1 MGHLRI
7 ALPTRTRKR
16 LTRVADAGARR
27 VLRSA
32 ESAERRVVLC
42 YHSVSDSPGY
52 LSLSPDLFDRHLAWL
67 EAHCLVVPLEEL
79 VAGPRET
86 GGPYVALTFDDGYA
100 DNHANA
106 LPLLSTRG
114 MPASFFVTVGF
125 LERDD
130 DVMAHLAK
138 VWPAPGGELRALSW
152 PEVRELR
159 DAGMSVGSHTWSHR
173 NLARLAPGA
182 AEHDLRRSREV
193 LEERL
198 GEPVRE
204 VAYPWGKLGRHVT
217 DETFAAAR
225 RAGFELG
232 VISLPRAI
240 RESDCTLRVARLGVG
255 DEPVERLAAK
265 VAGAIDWHAHLHEHM
280 PPPVARLLF
289 PEDASP

>member
-1 MGHLRI
+1 VGRVRI

-27 VLRSA
+27 VLPLPDSA
-32 ESAERRVVLC
+32 GRRVVLC
-42 YHSVSDSPGY
+42 YHSVTYSPGD

-67 EAHCLVVPLEEL
+67 EDHCQVVPLEEL
-79 VAGPRET
+79 VAGSRGT
-86 GGPYVALTFDDGYA
+86 RGPYVALTFDDGYA

-106 LPLLSTRG
+106 LPLLAARG

-125 LERDD
+125 LERDA
-130 DVMAHLAK
+130 DVMAHLAE
-138 VWPAPGGELRALSW
+138 VWETPGGELRPLSW
-152 PEVRELR
+152 AEVRELR
-159 DAGMSVGSHTWSHR
+159 GAGMSVGSHTWSHR
-173 NLARLAPGA
+173 NLARLSPGA

-198 GEPVRE
+198 GERVRA

-217 DETFAAAR
+217 DETFAAGR

-240 RESDCTLRVARLGVG
+240 RESDGALRVARLGVG

-265 VAGAIDWHAHLHEHM
+265 VAGAIDWHAHVHEHM

-289 PEDASP
+289 AEDATA